1 ESNLNML
8 KNRAMLNYEPPKGK
22 ATADVRKAASEA
34 DPDVLQASIK
44 LSRAKAAKVALDKK
58 YDIIIKS
65 HHLYKDIAGGFK
77 RTILGNNLSETNKV
91 GWEFSLEYLFNSKTL
106 IYDICI
112 FTQFL

>member
-1 ESNLNML
+1 LQVETAVDLPQAERLQMLALRGADLISEYAGKLVKTIGYLESNLNML

-65 HHLYKDIAGGFK
+65 HHLYKDI
-77 RTILGNNLSETNKV
+77 
-91 GWEFSLEYLFNSKTL
+91 
-106 IYDICI
+106 
-112 FTQFL
+112 